1 MTSVRQDDQFIES
14 VISTTLLEES
24 IEWISSNMSP
34 DDVFSESD
42 LEQWAADEG
51 YVQDK

>member
-1 MTSVRQDDQFIES
+1 MTSTREDSAFLAS

-24 IEWISSNMSP
+24 IEWISTHLSP

-42 LEQWAADEG
+42 MEQWAADNG
-51 YVQDK
+51 YVQG